1 MFVIGR
7 SDLQHRQEI
16 QKKKYKKSQSDTL
29 LESIQALAET
39 FAQEPVAG
47 EWLEKAMDI
56 FNQDWYTVLSFSV
69 AEKAQQQWEDSEMK
83 AKRFCLLKE
92 EAQEAYFIHLG
103 HVPKVIAALEEDVF
117 NI

>member
-1 MFVIGR
+1 MGR

-16 QKKKYKKSQSDTL
+16 PKKKKKNQSDAL

-39 FAQEPVAG
+39 FVQEPVAG

-56 FNQDWYTVLSFSV
+56 FNQDWYTVLSFDV

-83 AKRFCLLKE
+83 AKRFYLLKE
-92 EAQEAYFIHLG
+92 EAREAYFIHLD
-103 HVPKVIAALEEDVF
+103 HVPEIITVPEVEEDVF
-117 NI
+117 NM